1 MMAVFFDSPLPI
13 EYRRFR
19 IGAHLMSDLPGEEGT
34 RELTAFAESIGLR
47 AEWIQEAGTPREH
60 FDLLGSNK
68 IWAARVKGARE
79 VTRRRVVEVIEAKRA
94 KQDTANG

>member
-1 MMAVFFDSPLPI
+1 MTVFFDQPIPI

-60 FDLLGSNK
+60 FDLLGSKK

-79 VTRRRVVEVIEAKRA
+79 VTRRRVAEVIEAKRA
-94 KQDTANG
+94 ATENTHV